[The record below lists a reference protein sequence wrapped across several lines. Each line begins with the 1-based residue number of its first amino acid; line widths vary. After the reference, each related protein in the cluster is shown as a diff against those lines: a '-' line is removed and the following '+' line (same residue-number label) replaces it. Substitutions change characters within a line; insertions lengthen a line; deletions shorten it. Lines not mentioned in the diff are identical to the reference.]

1 MKAKE
6 LIARIEAYAPRELAW
21 ERDPIGLQ
29 LGDPEQEIQTVMTAL
44 DVRPEVVQE
53 AIEKHVDFIF
63 AQDRKSVV

>member
-29 LGDPEQEIQTVMTAL
+29 LGDPEQEIQTVMTSDQKL
-44 DVRPEVVQE
+44 CKKRL
-53 AIEKHVDFIF
+53 
-63 AQDRKSVV
+63 KSTLISFLPITQ